1 MQFRGVIPVLQTPF
15 DETEALDRGGLR
27 QQVVFAAE
35 AGADGIAFPGFASEW
50 WRLSESE
57 IEMAAETIL
66 AAAKNRI
73 PVVFNI
79 TAQST
84 SLAVQAAR
92 RFTAMGCQGLMCLP
106 PFIAGATSA
115 EIRRHLAAVLDT
127 SDLPFMLQW
136 SPSLAGGGVEWD
148 DLAAIERR
156 FPHCNAIKVDF
167 APPGPTVHRLI
178 NQFGERFTYL
188 IGYAGLGL
196 PEAMRRG
203 ARGLMGGCGHVR
215 QDVSVFRALKAGQTG
230 AEAQFHKLE
239 RLLKFE
245 MQTIHTSIATH
256 KWLLARQGVI
266 ARETVREPG
275 SGFAAEQEEQLGE
288 LWKELS

>member
-15 DETEALDRGGLR
+15 DKAEALDCGGLR

-57 IEMAAETIL
+57 IEMAAETVL
-66 AAAKNRI
+66 AAAKGRV
-73 PVVFNI
+73 PVVLNI

-84 SLAVQAAR
+84 TLAVQTAK

-106 PFIAGATSA
+106 PFIAGATGV
-115 EIRRHLAAVLDT
+115 EIQRHLAAVLNA

-136 SPSLAGGGVEWD
+136 SPSLAGGGLEWD
-148 DLAAIERR
+148 DLAAIEQR

-167 APPGPTVHRLI
+167 APPGPTVGRLM

-196 PEAMRRG
+196 PEAMQRG

-215 QDVSVFRALKAGQTG
+215 QDVSVFRALEAGHTG
-230 AEAQFHKLE
+230 AEAQFRKLE
-239 RLLKFE
+239 RLLNFE

-256 KWLLARQGVI
+256 KWLLTQQGVI

-275 SGFAAEQEEQLGE
+275 SGLTPEQVEQLKE
-288 LWKELS
+288 LRKELS